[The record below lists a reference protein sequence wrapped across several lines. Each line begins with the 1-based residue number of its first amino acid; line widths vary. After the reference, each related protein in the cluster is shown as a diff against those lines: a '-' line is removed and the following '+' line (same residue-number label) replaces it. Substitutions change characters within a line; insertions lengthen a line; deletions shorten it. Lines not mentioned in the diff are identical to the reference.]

1 MFTLD
6 KDGIEPTMF
15 ISKKWVG
22 EINTYLS
29 RCNVYDGHVR
39 RAGNNRPSKIGDNP
53 ADCYSLEDMMMAPH
67 ILDLALM
74 YSTVPQGYLN
84 PMYLYSINIFNT
96 YPTSNP
102 PIGYIQEFHRD
113 SDDVKFI
120 ALFIYLSDILEE
132 KDGPHQYITGT
143 HNGTDTG
150 NIVSMYGVAG
160 TAFYSNGQGLH
171 RGLKPVSGPRRILWI
186 RWGVSAPPRT
196 YVQDGIQPVS
206 SKIVNDYESLTPY
219 QKNMLKLLIRE
230 E

>member
-1 MFTLD
+1 MFTLIEDGFCTTLAVD
-6 KDGIEPTMF
+6 KEVVN
-15 ISKKWVG
+15 K
-22 EINTYLS
+22 INAYLS
-29 RCNVYDGHVR
+29 RCNVYSGHVR

-96 YPTSNP
+96 YPTSSP

-113 SDDVKFI
+113 SDDVKFV
-120 ALFIYLSDILEE
+120 AMFVYLTDILEM
-132 KDGPHQYITGT
+132 KDGPHQYILGT
-143 HNGTDTG
+143 HTG
-150 NIVSMYGVAG
+150 LDMGRPQTVYGPAG
-160 TAFYSNGQGLH
+160 TAFYTDGRGLH
-171 RGLKPVSGPRRILWI
+171 RGLKPTSGSRRILWI

-196 YVQDGIQPVS
+196 YVQDGIQPVDN
-206 SKIVNDYESLTPY
+206 KLVTDYEKLSPY
-219 QKNMLKLLIRE
+219 HRNMLKLLIKE